1 MPSSKYDDDDDN
13 DDNDNDDDDDDDDD
27 DDNDVAPGVVIA
39 AHGRRIALPAA
50 GTILP
55 QRIVVA
61 IERMARRG
69 GNWANENRRG
79 GIGRVE
85 NEEEPRR
92 SQRQYS

>member
-1 MPSSKYDDDDDN
+1 LDVVFVDYDEDDDDD
-13 DDNDNDDDDDDDDD
+13 DDDDDNDDDDDDDDD
-27 DDNDVAPGVVIA
+27 DVAPGVVIA

-50 GTILP
+50 GTFLP

-69 GNWANENRRG
+69 GNGANENRCG

-92 SQRQYS
+92 SQR